1 MKTQTERTIHR
12 WACDPY
18 CPVDFRFRDAQR
30 LADGERTKW
39 ADEDD
44 PLVIETGEF
53 LQALNSATT
62 ARERVAARAR
72 WPLIQ
77 ATIDLAEESTFRRAE
92 VQARLLAG
100 QSDRQIAARC
110 GVRPKLVGHFERLHF
125 AVRHALKARDYLV
138 KHALGR
144 DIFVDQGFG
153 NKEVAEFWG
162 WCAIHGGVA
171 VVDFMVERLR
181 DVVAPGNEPTMMAYF
196 DRRIPLVVQG
206 FVASHALPYNEPM
219 AAVWHACGL
228 RSSEA
233 RAKSDEDEFFER
245 DIQRRVLVRLAR
257 HHFAGKPLPIPL
269 AAPEPEKG
277 KTAKGGEKQ
286 KKLVAKGNVKLLP
299 TVMEVRRLAAEIGD
313 LATAESH
320 AASKSTD

>member
-1 MKTQTERTIHR
+1 MQLEHKSIHR
-12 WACDPY
+12 WAYDPF
-18 CPVDFRFRDAQR
+18 CPIDFRLQDAQC
-30 LADGERTKW
+30 LAEGERTKW

-44 PLVIETGEF
+44 PLV
-53 LQALNSATT
+53 LDCAAYLKALNAATT
-62 ARERVAARAR
+62 ARERVSARAR
-72 WPLIQ
+72 WPLIR
-77 ATIDLAEESTFRRAE
+77 ATIDFAEENTFRGAE
-92 VQARLLAG
+92 VRARLLAG

-110 GVRPKLVGHFERLHF
+110 KVRPKLVGHFERLHF

-153 NKEVAEFWG
+153 DKEVAEFWG

-196 DRRIPLVVQG
+196 DRRVPLAVQG

-219 AAVWHACGL
+219 ATVWYTCGL

-233 RAKSDEDEFFER
+233 RAKGDEDEFFER

-269 AAPEPEKG
+269 AAPEPEKRA
-277 KTAKGGEKQ
+277 AKGGGKQ
-286 KKLVAKGNVKLLP
+286 QKPVSKSKVKLLP
-299 TVMEVRRLAAEIGD
+299 TVTEVRKLVQEIGD